1 MRQHSER
8 PVFINLLQ
16 IRFPIGALLSILH
29 RVTGVVLVLAIPLL
43 VYLLQLL
50 NSGETGFAEGRSL
63 LQSIPGKL
71 AVSLIL
77 WTLIQ
82 HTLSGIRH
90 LLMDLDFGYQKH
102 VARNTARIAFALS
115 ISLIITTGIVIWA

>member
-50 NSGETGFAEGRSL
+50 NSGESGFAEGRSL

-90 LLMDLDFGYQKH
+90 LLMDLDFGYQKN

>member
-1 MRQHSER
+1 MRQHSQR

-71 AVSLIL
+71 AVSLVL

-90 LLMDLDFGYQKH
+90 LLMDLDFGYQKN

-115 ISLIITTGIVIWA
+115 ISLIITSGIVIWA

>member
-50 NSGETGFAEGRSL
+50 NSGESGFAEGRSL

>member
-50 NSGETGFAEGRSL
+50 NSGESGFAEGRSL
-63 LQSIPGKL
+63 LQSTPGKL
-71 AVSLIL
+71 AASLIL